1 MKRKLATTLPSST
14 EPAPEPQRD
23 KLAERCEKMTRN
35 YNRHAGTQLSP
46 LHQGQPVWVM
56 DHDTRKWKP
65 ATVIR
70 IRDEPHSYVV
80 TLDNGSTL
88 RRNRMDLRTRAKSS
102 TDPDDQ
108 SPSSSGRHG
117 NGHFRHTQ
125 DYRPPSTNSYLD
137 RQGEIPEKQ
146 SQKETLQP
154 TQQTS
159 GQKKNIQQ
167 THQNSELPEHRH
179 QQSRHQL
186 QTSRS
191 GHIVRVP
198 KRYQN

>member
-1 MKRKLATTLPSST
+1 MNRKLATTLPSRT
-14 EPAPEPQRD
+14 EPAPEPQRE

-46 LHQGQPVWVM
+46 LNQGQPVWVM

-65 ATVIR
+65 ATVLR

-80 TLDNGSTL
+80 TLDKGSTF
-88 RRNRMDLRTRAKSS
+88 RRNRVDLRTRAKSS

-117 NGHFRHTQ
+117 NGNFRHTQ

-137 RQGEIPEKQ
+137 RQGEITENQ
-146 SQKETLQP
+146 CQKETLQP
-154 TQQTS
+154 TPQNP
-159 GQKKNIQQ
+159 GQKENIQQ
-167 THQNSELPEHRH
+167 TQQNSEHRH
-179 QQSRHQL
+179 QQSGHQL
-186 QTSRS
+186 QTTRS
-191 GHIVRVP
+191 GRIVRVP